1 MRRESPICDWR
12 ARTRYRPNEPARWLF
27 FDIGIYAFLHVPLLF
42 LAASVICVSAKT
54 GGTSAVYGTHIF
66 STSSCSRGHL
76 LHPQHRDDQLLRR
89 LRRALSFMDTF

>member
-42 LAASVICVSAKT
+42 LVASVICISAKT
-54 GGTSAVYGTHIF
+54 GARAPCAGPIPFLPLPVPGVIF
-66 STSSCSRGHL
+66 YIFYIEMTSSC
-76 LHPQHRDDQLLRR
+76 DV
-89 LRRALSFMDTF
+89 